1 MSKITVSDEDY
12 FLSIK
17 RVFNTIFS
25 LFVPDISIGL
35 TDREKI
41 LIVKQANSFKLNIK
55 EGDALGGKSPAKK
68 ALETGER
75 QFARFPREVYG
86 FPVATYSVPCINEDT
101 GNVVGNII
109 YAVSQELEETVLGLA
124 GELQTH
130 AAEFMAI
137 TEELASSVQMLDS
150 GSHSISRTVNDAKE
164 HIMKTDDILQYIRSV
179 AETTNLLGLNA
190 AIEAAR
196 AGENGRGFSVVAEE
210 IRKLAQ
216 NSKSSAAEITNTL
229 SRIRDDINNI
239 LGSIT
244 DFAAVSEEQS
254 AQTQQIAS
262 SSQKLAELSTRLHD
276 IAGKLL

>member
-1 MSKITVSDEDY
+1 
-12 FLSIK
+12 
-17 RVFNTIFS
+17 
-25 LFVPDISIGL
+25 
-35 TDREKI
+35 
-41 LIVKQANSFKLNIK
+41 
-55 EGDALGGKSPAKK
+55 
-68 ALETGER
+68 
-75 QFARFPREVYG
+75 
-86 FPVATYSVPCINEDT
+86 VPCINEDT